1 MRHVLVAL
9 VAAVVLA
16 VCAAPAPAD
25 PPFPAQVP
33 VEGYATLND
42 TCAFPVEVAFR
53 ADVTAKYFFVKGV
66 LTKVAWHT
74 VEQDTFSANG
84 KSLTSLPYTFNMQI
98 LFDSTGTVT
107 RHVTQGAGVR
117 VPLPDG
123 SVFVT
128 AGRIDWL
135 VKPNYPDN
143 AFILVPDNGATV
155 NLDGFCAALE

>member
-1 MRHVLVAL
+1 MRHLLVAF

-16 VCAAPAPAD
+16 VFGAPAPAD
-25 PPFPAQVP
+25 PPFPDQFP
-33 VEGYATLND
+33 VSGSATLSD
-42 TCAFPVEVAFR
+42 TCDFPVDVAF
-53 ADVTAKYFFVKGV
+53 AANVTAKYFFVKGV

-98 LFDSTGTVT
+98 LFDSTGAVT

-135 VKPNYPDN
+135 VKPNYPDI